1 MAAEQHH
8 ANSGRQGDY
17 PVMAL
22 AGGGCV
28 MSPTK
33 QAAIELIN
41 SLPDDCTLDDIQYHL
56 FVRRSV
62 ERGLKDIE
70 NGRVLSVDEMER
82 RVGQWLTSSG
92 PTKRENG

>member
-1 MAAEQHH
+1 
-8 ANSGRQGDY
+8 
-17 PVMAL
+17 
-22 AGGGCV
+22 

-62 ERGLKDIE
+62 ERGLQDIE

-82 RVGQWLTSSG
+82 RVGQWLVSSG
-92 PTKRENG
+92 PTKLENA